1 MGINKMQGVSAH
13 IEYIKKDYDKVDF
26 VNCKFWKNEI
36 CYNTL
41 STKYGES
48 CYTKR
53 GCMYSIPLPPGS
65 KKKTKKDKQNGKNS
79 SIPSITYTYK
89 ASDIK
94 SNYFNKDITTIVKVD
109 YKSYKVECKY
119 NAKNDKVLL
128 TIYYKV
134 NDKNPIINC
143 QFNLSEVIRISGNEV
158 IFTVKIDDIVKSMRN
173 IKEERI
179 ADFIKSENSSNIIRK
194 AIVSDSK
201 EVINKIDSLIKF
213 IAYTIIKGFIN
224 SSKGG
229 VTNY

>member
-1 MGINKMQGVSAH
+1 MGINRMQGVAAH

-65 KKKTKKDKQNGKNS
+65 KKKVKIEDKHKGERLNT
-79 SIPSITYTYK
+79 PTITYTYK
-89 ASDIK
+89 ISDIK
-94 SNYFNKDITTIVKVD
+94 RNYFNKDITTTVKVEHRP
-109 YKSYKVECKY
+109 YKVEFKY
-119 NAKNDKVLL
+119 NSKGDKHLL
-128 TIYYKV
+128 VIYYKA
-134 NDKNPIINC
+134 NGKTHAINC
-143 QFNLSEVIRISGNEV
+143 DLDLSKVIRISGNEV

-173 IKEERI
+173 IKEDKVAE
-179 ADFIKSENSSNIIRK
+179 FIKSENSSNIIRK

-201 EVINKIDSLIKF
+201 DVINKIDSLIKF
-213 IAYTIIKGFIN
+213 TAYVIIKGFIA
-224 SSKGG
+224 
-229 VTNY
+229 VY

>member
-41 STKYGES
+41 STKYGEA

-65 KKKTKKDKQNGKNS
+65 KKKVKIEDKHKGERLNT
-79 SIPSITYTYK
+79 PTITYTYK
-89 ASDIK
+89 ISDIK
-94 SNYFNKDITTIVKVD
+94 RDYFNKDITTTVKVEHRP
-109 YKSYKVECKY
+109 YKVEFKY
-119 NAKNDKVLL
+119 NSKGDKHLL
-128 TIYYKV
+128 VIYYKA
-134 NDKNPIINC
+134 NGKTHAINC
-143 QFNLSEVIRISGNEV
+143 DLDLSKVIRISGNEV

-173 IKEERI
+173 IKEDKVAE
-179 ADFIKSENSSNIIRK
+179 FIKSENSSNIIRK

-201 EVINKIDSLIKF
+201 DVINKIDSLIKF
-213 IAYTIIKGFIN
+213 TAYVIIKGFIA
-224 SSKGG
+224 
-229 VTNY
+229 VY